1 MRGPADVTN
10 VGFIFHKQA
19 EVDLPVKRT
28 QMFVFTRSF
37 TYPSR
42 EQENIS
48 HQTGSSEN
56 HRLKSDLVG
65 NMLLPLRLLVM
76 YEGFL
81 VKKLEYFP
89 ENQLFF
95 LNFRESEIQSP

>member
-1 MRGPADVTN
+1 MHGPADVTN

-19 EVDLPVKRT
+19 KVDLPVKRT

-76 YEGFL
+76 YEAFL
-81 VKKLEYFP
+81 VEKNGIVSRKSTV
-89 ENQLFF
+89 F